1 MDPMGLLRLL
11 ASKRFKQLTGVSMLL
26 RAGRQFLSGDRRTAA
41 LLVGAG
47 ALAFRSTWAGIL
59 AELGIRAYRR
69 RRNWQENVDPDH
81 QPG

>member
-1 MDPMGLLRLL
+1 MGLLNLFARKHF
-11 ASKRFKQLTGVSMLL
+11 KRLTGASMIV
-26 RAGRQFLSGDRRTAA
+26 RAGREILRGDKRTAA

-69 RRNWQENVDPDH
+69 RKSDAA
-81 QPG
+81 